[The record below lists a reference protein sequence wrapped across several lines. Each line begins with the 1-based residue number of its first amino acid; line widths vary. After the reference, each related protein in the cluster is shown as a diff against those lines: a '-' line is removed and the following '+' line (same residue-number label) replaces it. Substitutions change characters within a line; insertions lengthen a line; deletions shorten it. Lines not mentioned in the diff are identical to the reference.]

1 MRHCGASPG
10 APFFG
15 TITTGDAQ
23 GEMLFVMMSALSR
36 VSISFFTHSACCRG
50 NVYGLCAI
58 GGLSPVSISIS
69 IRRVLPMS
77 PLPLDIISSYSLQR
91 LLNLSLV
98 SCVQDWSCRSTF
110 RWEFTSAGDLMKL
123 VLVASS

>member
-1 MRHCGASPG
+1 MGLLQEQ
-10 APFFG
+10 PFFG

-23 GEMLFVMMSALSR
+23 GEMLLVMMSALSR
-36 VSISFFTHSACCRG
+36 VSISFFTHSACCNG

-77 PLPLDIISSYSLQR
+77 PLPLDIMSSYSLQR

-110 RWEFTSAGDLMKL
+110 LWEFTSAGDLMKL
-123 VLVASS
+123 VLEASS